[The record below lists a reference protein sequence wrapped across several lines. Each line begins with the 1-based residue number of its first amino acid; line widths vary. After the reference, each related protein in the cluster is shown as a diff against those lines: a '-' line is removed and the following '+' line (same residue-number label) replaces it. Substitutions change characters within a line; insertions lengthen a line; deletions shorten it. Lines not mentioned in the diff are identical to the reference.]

1 MQDTEK
7 KVIISTLH
15 IRTETEMLFKY
26 KGFDTTGKR
35 VKGTVNAS
43 TSEEAGQKLRTQKI
57 YYESLTPTKSFS
69 LENFSKRQMPG
80 EMLATFSKELSSY
93 LNSGMT
99 ILTAIKLL
107 ENQHEGEKKYL
118 SFLNSL
124 KTMIDEGKSLYHALN
139 SQKVYA
145 LPEFFVQSLNIAGQ
159 SGKMVEVL
167 TNMGN
172 FFSAQN
178 KVKKQVKG
186 AMVYPAIIFTVA
198 IAMTSFLIAFV
209 VPKITEIFEDTDQAL
224 PPITQFVLNLSDFL
238 TSYYIHMIVGIL
250 LVVTLFK
257 VAYAKSDSFHRLIDG
272 WLLKIP
278 VLGALIQNHELGR
291 FSYIL
296 SLMLSSGVAYA
307 QAVQLSAA
315 SFGNYRLKALFDQA
329 SLKVLE
335 GNKLSNALQMAKG
348 VKLKRNF
355 MQSLALGE
363 ESSEVANILDNISH
377 LYAEENEDKLKL
389 LLGLLEPF
397 MMLFIGVVVG
407 VIVSAMLLPIF
418 TMTQGLK

>member
-1 MQDTEK
+1 
-7 KVIISTLH
+7 
-15 IRTETEMLFKY
+15 MLFKY
-26 KGFDTTGKR
+26 KGFDKTGKK

-43 TSEEAGQKLRTQKI
+43 SSEEAGQKLRTQNI
-57 YYESLTPTKSFS
+57 YYESLTPTKEFS
-69 LENFSKRQMPG
+69 IEAFSKRKMPG
-80 EMLATFSKELSSY
+80 ELLATFSKELSSY

-99 ILTAIKLL
+99 ILTAIRLL
-107 ENQHEGEKKYL
+107 ENQHEEEKKYL
-118 SFLNSL
+118 SFLNSI
-124 KTMIDEGKSLYHALN
+124 KTMIDEGKSLYNALN

-145 LPEFFVQSLNIAGQ
+145 LPEFFIQSLNIAGQ

-186 AMVYPAIIFTVA
+186 AMVYPTIIFTVA

-209 VPKITEIFEDTDQAL
+209 VPKITEIFEDTDQKL
-224 PPITQFVLNLSDFL
+224 PPITQFVLNISDFL
-238 TSYYIHMIVGIL
+238 TTYYIHLIIGFVLIIV
-250 LVVTLFK
+250 LFK
-257 VAYAKSDSFHRLIDG
+257 FTYAKIDSFHRFINGL
-272 WLLKIP
+272 LLKTP
-278 VLGALIQNHELGR
+278 VLGAIIQNHELGR

-307 QAVQLSAA
+307 QAVQLATA
-315 SFGNYRLKALFDQA
+315 SFGNYKLIELFEQA
-329 SLKVLE
+329 SVKVLE
-335 GNKLSNALQMAKG
+335 GNKLSNALQLTKG

>member
-1 MQDTEK
+1 
-7 KVIISTLH
+7 
-15 IRTETEMLFKY
+15 MLFKY
-26 KGFDTTGKR
+26 KGFDKTGKK

-43 TSEEAGQKLRTQKI
+43 SSEEAGQKLRTQNI
-57 YYESLTPTKSFS
+57 YYESLTTTKEFSF
-69 LENFSKRQMPG
+69 EAFSKRQMSG
-80 EMLATFSKELSSY
+80 ELLATFSKELSSY

-99 ILTAIKLL
+99 ILTAIRLL
-107 ENQHEGEKKYL
+107 ENQHESEKKYL
-118 SFLNSL
+118 SFLNSI
-124 KTMIDEGKSLYHALN
+124 KTMIDEGKSLYNALN

-186 AMVYPAIIFTVA
+186 AMVYPTIIFTVA

-209 VPKITEIFEDTDQAL
+209 VPKITEIFEDTNQKL
-224 PPITQFVLNLSDFL
+224 PPITQFVLNISDFL
-238 TSYYIHMIVGIL
+238 TTYYMHLIIGVILFIV
-250 LVVTLFK
+250 LFK
-257 VAYAKSDSFHRLIDG
+257 LAYAKADSFHRLMDG
-272 WLLKIP
+272 FLLKVP
-278 VLGALIQNHELGR
+278 VLGTLIQNHELGR

-307 QAVQLSAA
+307 QAVQLATA
-315 SFGNYRLKALFDQA
+315 SFGNHKLIELFEQA
-329 SLKVLE
+329 SVKVLE
-335 GNKLSNALQMAKG
+335 GNKLSNALQLTKG
-348 VKLKRNF
+348 TKLKRNF

>member
-1 MQDTEK
+1 
-7 KVIISTLH
+7 
-15 IRTETEMLFKY
+15 MLFKY
-26 KGFDTTGKR
+26 KGFDKTGKK
-35 VKGTVNAS
+35 VKGTVTAS
-43 TSEEAGQKLRTQKI
+43 SVEEAGQKLKTRGI
-57 YYESLTPTKSFS
+57 YHEGLTPTKEFS
-69 LENFSKRQMPG
+69 LEAFSKRQMPG
-80 EMLATFSKELSSY
+80 ELLALFSKELSSY

-107 ENQHEGEKKYL
+107 ENQHEGEKRYV

-124 KTMIDEGKSLYHALN
+124 KTMIDEGQSLYNALN
-139 SQKVYA
+139 TQKVYA
-145 LPEFFVQSLNIAGQ
+145 MPDFYLQSLNVAGQ
-159 SGKMVEVL
+159 GGKMVEVL

-178 KVKKQVKG
+178 KVRKQVKG
-186 AMVYPAIIFTVA
+186 AMTYPAIIFTVA
-198 IAMTSFLIAFV
+198 IGMTSFLIAFV
-209 VPKITEIFEDTDQAL
+209 VPQITEIFDDTGQKL
-224 PPITQFVLNLSDFL
+224 PPITQFVLNISDFL
-238 TSYYIHMIVGIL
+238 TAHYIALIVGIIL
-250 LVVTLFK
+250 FIVLFK
-257 VAYAKSDSFHRLIDG
+257 VAYAKWDAFHRLMDA

-307 QAVQLSAA
+307 QAVELAKA
-315 SFGNYRLKALFDQA
+315 TFGNYGLKALFNKA
-329 SLKVLE
+329 SVKVQE
-335 GNKLSNALQMAKG
+335 GNKLSNALQMTKG

-363 ESSEVANILDNISH
+363 ESSEVANILDNISG

-418 TMTQGLK
+418 TMTQGLQ

>member
-1 MQDTEK
+1 
-7 KVIISTLH
+7 
-15 IRTETEMLFKY
+15 MLFKY
-26 KGFDTTGKR
+26 KGFDKTGKR
-35 VKGTVNAS
+35 VKGTVTAS
-43 TSEEAGQKLRTQKI
+43 SKEEAGQKLRNLGI
-57 YYESLTPTKSFS
+57 YYESLAATKEFS
-69 LENFSKRQMPG
+69 LEGLTRRQMPA
-80 EMLATFSKELSSY
+80 ELLASFSKELSSY

-107 ENQHEGEKKYL
+107 ENQHEGEKRYV

-139 SQKVYA
+139 AQKVYA
-145 LPEFFVQSLNIAGQ
+145 LPEFYVQSLNIAGQ

-167 TNMGN
+167 TNMGD

-186 AMVYPAIIFTVA
+186 AMVYPTVIFTVA

-209 VPKITEIFEDTDQAL
+209 VPKITEIFEDTDQKL
-224 PPITQFVLNLSDFL
+224 PPITQFVLGISDFL
-238 TSYYIHMIVGIL
+238 TAYWIYLLVGII
-250 LVVTLFK
+250 LFILFFK
-257 VAYAKSDSFHRLIDG
+257 LAYAKIDTFHRLIDS
-272 WLLKIP
+272 WLLKTP
-278 VLGALIQNHELGR
+278 LLGTLIQNHELGR

-296 SLMLSSGVAYA
+296 SLLLGSGVAYA
-307 QAVQLSAA
+307 QAVKLAVA
-315 SFGNYRLKALFDQA
+315 SFGNYKLIDLFESA
-329 SLKVLE
+329 SVKVME
-335 GNKLSNALQMAKG
+335 GNKLSNALQMSKG

-363 ESSEVANILDNISH
+363 ESSEVGEILENISK
-377 LYAEENEDKLKL
+377 LYAEENEERLKIL
-389 LLGLLEPF
+389 LSMLEPF
-397 MMLFIGVVVG
+397 MMLFIGAVVG

>member
-1 MQDTEK
+1 
-7 KVIISTLH
+7 
-15 IRTETEMLFKY
+15 MLFKY
-26 KGFDTTGKR
+26 KGFDKSGKK
-35 VKGTVNAS
+35 VKGTVTAAS
-43 TSEEAGQKLRTQKI
+43 VEEAGQKLKSSGI
-57 YYESLTPTKSFS
+57 YHEGLSPTKEFS
-69 LENFSKRQMPG
+69 LEAFSKRQMPG
-80 EMLATFSKELSSY
+80 DLLATFSKELSSY

-107 ENQHEGEKKYL
+107 ENQHEGEKRYV
-118 SFLNSL
+118 SFLNSI
-124 KTMIDEGKSLYHALN
+124 KTMIDEGKSLYIALN

-145 LPEFFVQSLNIAGQ
+145 MPDFYLQSLDVAGQ

-186 AMVYPAIIFTVA
+186 AMTYPAIIFAVA

-209 VPKITEIFEDTDQAL
+209 VPKITEIFEDTGQEL
-224 PPITQFVLNLSDFL
+224 PGITQFVLSISDFL
-238 TSYYIHMIVGIL
+238 TSYYIAIIVAIIS
-250 LVVTLFK
+250 VIILFK
-257 VAYAKSDSFHRLIDG
+257 LAYAKLDGFHRFIDAIY
-272 WLLKIP
+272 LKIP
-278 VLGALIQNHELGR
+278 VLGTLIQNHELGR

-307 QAVQLSAA
+307 QAVQLSKAT
-315 SFGNYRLKALFDQA
+315 FGNYGLKDLFEKA
-329 SLKVLE
+329 SNKVLE
-335 GNKLSNALQMAKG
+335 GNKLSNSLQLSKG
-348 VKLKRNF
+348 VKIKRNF

-363 ESSEVANILDNISH
+363 ESSEVAQILENTAS

-418 TMTQGLK
+418 TMTQGLN

>member
-1 MQDTEK
+1 
-7 KVIISTLH
+7 
-15 IRTETEMLFKY
+15 MLFKY
-26 KGFDTTGKR
+26 KGFDKTGKK

-43 TSEEAGQKLRTQKI
+43 SKEEAGQKLRTQNI
-57 YYESLTPTKSFS
+57 YYESLAPTKEFS
-69 LENFSKRQMPG
+69 LEAFSKRQMPG
-80 EMLATFSKELSSY
+80 ELLATFSKELSSY

-107 ENQHEGEKKYL
+107 ENQHEGEKKYV
-118 SFLNSL
+118 SFLNSI
-124 KTMIDEGKSLYHALN
+124 KTMIDEGKSLYIALN
-139 SQKVYA
+139 TQKVYA
-145 LPEFFVQSLNIAGQ
+145 MPEFFIQSLNIAGQ

-186 AMVYPAIIFTVA
+186 AMVYPTIIFTVA

-209 VPKITEIFEDTDQAL
+209 VPKITEIFEDTDQTL
-224 PPITQFVLNLSDFL
+224 PPITQFVLDISDFL
-238 TSYYIHMIVGIL
+238 TAYYIHLIVGIVL
-250 LVVTLFK
+250 FVVLFK
-257 VAYAKSDSFHRLIDG
+257 LAYTKADSFHRSIDG
-272 WLLKIP
+272 LLLKIP

-307 QAVQLSAA
+307 QAVQLATA
-315 SFGNYRLKALFDQA
+315 SFANYKLIELFEQA
-329 SLKVLE
+329 SIKVLE
-335 GNKLSNALQMAKG
+335 GNKLSNALQLTKG

-418 TMTQGLK
+418 TMTQGLS

>member
-1 MQDTEK
+1 
-7 KVIISTLH
+7 
-15 IRTETEMLFKY
+15 MLFKY
-26 KGFDTTGKR
+26 KGFDKTGKT
-35 VKGTVNAS
+35 VKGTVTAGS
-43 TSEEAGQKLRTQKI
+43 AEEAGQKLRTQNI
-57 YYESLTPTKSFS
+57 YYESLTPTKEFS
-69 LENFSKRQMPG
+69 LEAFSKRQMPG
-80 EMLATFSKELSSY
+80 ELLATFSKELSSY

-107 ENQHEGEKKYL
+107 ENQHEGEKKYV
-118 SFLNSL
+118 SFLNSI
-124 KTMIDEGKSLYHALN
+124 KTMIDEGKSLYVALN
-139 SQKVYA
+139 TQKVYA
-145 LPEFFVQSLNIAGQ
+145 MPEFFIQSLNIAGQ

-186 AMVYPAIIFTVA
+186 AMVYPTIIFTVA

-209 VPKITEIFEDTDQAL
+209 VPKITEIFEDTDQEL
-224 PPITQFVLNLSDFL
+224 PPITQFVLSISDFL
-238 TSYYIHMIVGIL
+238 TTYYIHLIVGIL
-250 LVVTLFK
+250 LFILLFK
-257 VAYAKSDSFHRLIDG
+257 LAYSKVDSFHILIDS
-272 WLLKIP
+272 WLLKVPI
-278 VLGALIQNHELGR
+278 LGTLIQNHELGR

-296 SLMLSSGVAYA
+296 SLMLGSGVAYA
-307 QAVQLSAA
+307 QAVKLSTA
-315 SFGNYRLKALFDQA
+315 SFANYKLVDLFEKA
-329 SLKVLE
+329 STKVLE
-335 GNKLSNALQMAKG
+335 GNKLSNALQLAKG

-389 LLGLLEPF
+389 LLSMIEPF

-418 TMTQGLK
+418 TMTQGLS

>member
-1 MQDTEK
+1 
-7 KVIISTLH
+7 
-15 IRTETEMLFKY
+15 MLFKY
-26 KGFDTTGKR
+26 KGFDKTGKT
-35 VKGTVNAS
+35 VKGTVTAS
-43 TSEEAGQKLRTQKI
+43 STEEAGQKLRTQNI
-57 YYESLTPTKSFS
+57 YYEKLAPTKEFS
-69 LENFSKRQMPG
+69 LEAFSKRQMSG

-107 ENQHEGEKKYL
+107 ENQHEGEKKYV
-118 SFLNSL
+118 SFLNSI
-124 KTMIDEGKSLYHALN
+124 KTMIDEGKSLYVALN
-139 SQKVYA
+139 TQKVYA
-145 LPEFFVQSLNIAGQ
+145 MPEFYIQSLNIAGQ

-209 VPKITEIFEDTDQAL
+209 VPKITEIFEDTDQEL
-224 PPITQFVLNLSDFL
+224 PPITQFVLNISDFL
-238 TSYYIHMIVGIL
+238 TAYYMHLIIGIL
-250 LVVTLFK
+250 LIVFLFK
-257 VAYAKSDSFHRLIDG
+257 LSYAKIDTFHRLIDG

-307 QAVQLSAA
+307 QAVKLSTA
-315 SFGNYRLKALFDQA
+315 SFANYKLIELFEKA
-329 SLKVLE
+329 STKVLE
-335 GNKLSNALQMAKG
+335 GNKLSNALQLAKG

-418 TMTQGLK
+418 TMTQGLS

>member
-1 MQDTEK
+1 
-7 KVIISTLH
+7 
-15 IRTETEMLFKY
+15 MLFKY
-26 KGFDTTGKR
+26 KGFDNTGKR

-43 TSEEAGQKLRTQKI
+43 SSEEAGQKLRTQKI
-57 YYESLTPTKSFS
+57 YYESLNPSKEFS
-69 LENFSKRQMPG
+69 LEAFSKRQMPG
-80 EMLATFSKELSSY
+80 ELLATFSKELSSY

-124 KTMIDEGKSLYHALN
+124 ETMIDEGKSLYHALN
-139 SQKVYA
+139 TQKVYA

-186 AMVYPAIIFTVA
+186 AMVYPTIIFTVA

-209 VPKITEIFEDTDQAL
+209 VPKITEIFEDTDQTL
-224 PPITQFVLNLSDFL
+224 PPITQFVLNVSDFL
-238 TSYYIHMIVGIL
+238 TSYYMYMIIGIVL
-250 LVVTLFK
+250 FIVLFK
-257 VAYAKSDSFHRLIDG
+257 LAYAKLDGFHRTIDG
-272 WLLKIP
+272 WFLKVP

-315 SFGNYRLKALFDQA
+315 SFGNTKLKTLFDQA
-329 SLKVLE
+329 SNKVLE
-335 GNKLSNALQMAKG
+335 GNKLSNALQMSKG

>member
-1 MQDTEK
+1 
-7 KVIISTLH
+7 
-15 IRTETEMLFKY
+15 MLFKY
-26 KGFDTTGKR
+26 KGFDKTGKKA
-35 VKGTVNAS
+35 KGTVNAS
-43 TSEEAGQKLRTQKI
+43 SAEEAGQKLRTQNI
-57 YYESLTPTKSFS
+57 YYESLTASKSKTFS
-69 LENFSKRQMPG
+69 LETFSKRQMPG

-139 SQKVYA
+139 TQKVYS

-186 AMVYPAIIFTVA
+186 AMVYPMIIFSVA
-198 IAMTSFLIAFV
+198 IAMTAFLIAFV
-209 VPKITEIFEDTDQAL
+209 VPKITEIFEDTDQTL

-238 TSYYIHMIVGIL
+238 TSYYIHIIIITILIIV
-250 LVVTLFK
+250 LFK
-257 VAYAKSDSFHRLIDG
+257 VSYTKLDIFHRTMDG

-315 SFGNYRLKALFDQA
+315 SFGNYKLKELFDQA
-329 SLKVLE
+329 SMKVLE

-389 LLGLLEPF
+389 LLGLLEPI
-397 MMLFIGVVVG
+397 MMLFIGTIVG

-418 TMTQGLK
+418 TMTQGLN

>member
-1 MQDTEK
+1 
-7 KVIISTLH
+7 
-15 IRTETEMLFKY
+15 MLFKY
-26 KGFDTTGKR
+26 KGFDKTGKT
-35 VKGTVNAS
+35 VKGTVTAS
-43 TSEEAGQKLRTQKI
+43 SNEEAGQKLRTQNI
-57 YYESLTPTKSFS
+57 YYESLSPTKEFS
-69 LENFSKRQMPG
+69 LEAFSKRHMPG
-80 EMLATFSKELSSY
+80 ELLATFSKELSSY

-107 ENQHEGEKKYL
+107 ENQHEGEKKYV
-118 SFLNSL
+118 SFLNSI
-124 KTMIDEGKSLYHALN
+124 KTMIDEGKSLYVALN
-139 SQKVYA
+139 TQKVYA
-145 LPEFFVQSLNIAGQ
+145 MPEFFVQSLNIAGQ

-186 AMVYPAIIFTVA
+186 AMVYPTIIFTVA

-209 VPKITEIFEDTDQAL
+209 VPKITEIFEDTDQKL
-224 PPITQFVLNLSDFL
+224 PPITQFVLGISDFL
-238 TSYYIHMIVGIL
+238 TTYYIHLIVGIL
-250 LVVTLFK
+250 LFILLFK
-257 VAYAKSDSFHRLIDG
+257 LAYSKVDSFHILIDS
-272 WLLKIP
+272 WLLKVP
-278 VLGALIQNHELGR
+278 VLGTLIQNHELGR

-296 SLMLSSGVAYA
+296 SLMLGSGVAYA
-307 QAVQLSAA
+307 QAVKLSTA
-315 SFGNYRLKALFDQA
+315 SFANYKLIELFEKA
-329 SLKVLE
+329 STKVLE
-335 GNKLSNALQMAKG
+335 GNKLSNALQLAKG

-363 ESSEVANILDNISH
+363 ESSEVANILDNISY

-389 LLGLLEPF
+389 LLSMIEPF

-418 TMTQGLK
+418 TMTQGLS

>member
-1 MQDTEK
+1 
-7 KVIISTLH
+7 
-15 IRTETEMLFKY
+15 MLFKY
-26 KGFDTTGKR
+26 KGFDKTGKR
-35 VKGTVNAS
+35 VKGTVSAS
-43 TSEEAGQKLRTQKI
+43 SSEEAGQKLRSSSI
-57 YYESLTPTKSFS
+57 YYESLSPTKEFSF
-69 LENFSKRQMPG
+69 EAFSKRQMPG
-80 EMLATFSKELSSY
+80 EMLAMFSKELSSY

-99 ILTAIKLL
+99 ILTAIRLL

-145 LPEFFVQSLNIAGQ
+145 LPEFFIQSLNIAGQ

-209 VPKITEIFEDTDQAL
+209 VPKITEVFEDTDQAL

-238 TSYYIHMIVGIL
+238 TAYYLHIIIGFVLIV
-250 LVVTLFK
+250 VLFK
-257 VAYAKSDSFHRLIDG
+257 LAYAKIDAFHRLIDG
-272 WLLKIP
+272 WLLKVP

-315 SFGNYRLKALFDQA
+315 SFGNTRLKALFDQA
-329 SLKVLE
+329 SNKVLE

>member
-1 MQDTEK
+1 
-7 KVIISTLH
+7 
-15 IRTETEMLFKY
+15 MLLKY
-26 KGFDTTGKR
+26 KGFDKTGKK
-35 VKGTVNAS
+35 VKGTINANS
-43 TSEEAGQKLRTQKI
+43 TEEAGQKLRSQGIFYEKLVATKKFSL
-57 YYESLTPTKSFS
+57 ESLT
-69 LENFSKRQMPG
+69 KRQMSG
-80 EMLATFSKELSSY
+80 ELLATFSKELSSY

-99 ILTAIKLL
+99 ILTALKLL
-107 ENQHEGEKKYL
+107 ENQHENEKKYL

-124 KTMIDEGKSLYHALN
+124 NSMIDEGKSLYHALN
-139 SQKVYA
+139 SQKVYV
-145 LPEFFVQSLNIAGQ
+145 LPEFYIQSLKIAGE

-186 AMVYPAIIFTVA
+186 AMVYPTIIFTVA

-238 TSYYIHMIVGIL
+238 TTYYIHLIVGIS
-250 LVVTLFK
+250 LFIFIFK
-257 VAYAKSDSFHRLIDG
+257 LSYKKLDSFHSFMDG
-272 WLLKIP
+272 IFLKLPIF
-278 VLGALIQNHELGR
+278 GTLIQNHELGR

-296 SLMLSSGVAYA
+296 SLMLNSGVAYA
-307 QAVQLSAA
+307 QAVKLSTA
-315 SFGNYRLKALFDQA
+315 SFGNYKLRSLFEDA
-329 SLKVLE
+329 SLKVQE
-335 GNKLSNALQMAKG
+335 GNKLSNSLLMVKS

-355 MQSLALGE
+355 LQSLALGE
-363 ESSEVANILDNISH
+363 ESSEVANILDNISM
-377 LYAEENEDKLKL
+377 LYAEDNEDKLKI

>member
-1 MQDTEK
+1 MIPT
-7 KVIISTLH
+7 
-15 IRTETEMLFKY
+15 RTASMLFKY
-26 KGFDTTGKR
+26 KGFDKTGKK
-35 VKGTVNAS
+35 VKGTVTAS
-43 TSEEAGQKLRTQKI
+43 SVEEAGQKLKTQGI
-57 YYESLTPTKSFS
+57 YHEGLSPTKEFS
-69 LENFSKRQMPG
+69 LEAFSKRQMPG
-80 EMLATFSKELSSY
+80 ELLALFSKELSSY

-107 ENQHEGEKKYL
+107 ENQHEGEKRYV

-124 KTMIDEGKSLYHALN
+124 KTMIDEGKSLFNALQ

-145 LPEFFVQSLNIAGQ
+145 LPDFYLQSLNVAGQ

-167 TNMGN
+167 TNMAT

-178 KVKKQVKG
+178 KVRKQVKG
-186 AMVYPAIIFTVA
+186 AMTYPAIIFTVA
-198 IAMTSFLIAFV
+198 IGMTSFLIAYV
-209 VPKITEIFEDTDQAL
+209 VPQITEIFDDTGQKL
-224 PPITQFVLNLSDFL
+224 PPITQFVLSISDFL
-238 TSYYIHMIVGIL
+238 TAHYIALIVGFIL
-250 LVVTLFK
+250 FIVTFK
-257 VAYAKSDSFHRLIDG
+257 LAYAKIEGFHRLIDA
-272 WLLKIP
+272 WLLKVP
-278 VLGALIQNHELGR
+278 VLGTLIQNHELGR

-307 QAVQLSAA
+307 QAVHLAKST
-315 SFGNYRLKALFDQA
+315 FGNYGLKDLFEKA
-329 SLKVLE
+329 NIKVQE
-335 GNKLSNALQMAKG
+335 GNKLSNSLQMIKG

-363 ESSEVANILDNISH
+363 ESSEVASILDNISA

-418 TMTQGLK
+418 TMTQGLQ

>member
-1 MQDTEK
+1 
-7 KVIISTLH
+7 
-15 IRTETEMLFKY
+15 
-26 KGFDTTGKR
+26 
-35 VKGTVNAS
+35 
-43 TSEEAGQKLRTQKI
+43 
-57 YYESLTPTKSFS
+57 
-69 LENFSKRQMPG
+69 
-80 EMLATFSKELSSY
+80 
-93 LNSGMT
+93 
-99 ILTAIKLL
+99 
-107 ENQHEGEKKYL
+107 
-118 SFLNSL
+118 
-124 KTMIDEGKSLYHALN
+124 MIDEGESLYHALN
-139 SQKVYA
+139 TQKVYA
-145 LPEFFVQSLNIAGQ
+145 LPDFFLQSLNVAGQ

-186 AMVYPAIIFTVA
+186 AMTYPAIIFTVA
-198 IAMTSFLIAFV
+198 IGMTSFLIAFV
-209 VPKITEIFEDTDQAL
+209 VPKITAIFEDTGQEL
-224 PPITQFVLNLSDFL
+224 PPITQFVLGLSDFL
-238 TSYYIHMIVGIL
+238 TSHYVAIIVTIL
-250 LVVTLFK
+250 LVFLIFK
-257 VAYAKSDSFHRLIDG
+257 VSYAKIDTFHRVVDSL
-272 WLLKIP
+272 LLKTP

-307 QAVQLSAA
+307 QAVQLAKA
-315 SFGNYRLKALFDQA
+315 TFGNHGLQDLFDKA
-329 SLKVLE
+329 SVKVLE
-335 GNKLSNALQMAKG
+335 GNKLSNALQMTKG

-363 ESSEVANILDNISH
+363 ESSEVAQILDNTST

-418 TMTQGLK
+418 TMTQGLQ

>member
-1 MQDTEK
+1 
-7 KVIISTLH
+7 
-15 IRTETEMLFKY
+15 MLFKY
-26 KGFDTTGKR
+26 KGFDKLGKK
-35 VKGTVNAS
+35 VKGTVTAAS
-43 TSEEAGQKLRTQKI
+43 VEEAGQKLKTRGI
-57 YYESLTPTKSFS
+57 YHEGLTPTKEFS
-69 LENFSKRQMPG
+69 LEAFSKRQMPG
-80 EMLATFSKELSSY
+80 ELLATFSKELSSY

-107 ENQHEGEKKYL
+107 ENQHEGEKRYT

-124 KTMIDEGKSLYHALN
+124 KTMIDEGKSLYIALN

-145 LPEFFVQSLNIAGQ
+145 MPDFYLQSLDVAGQ

-186 AMVYPAIIFTVA
+186 AMTYPLIIFTVA
-198 IAMTSFLIAFV
+198 IGMTSFLIAFV
-209 VPKITEIFEDTDQAL
+209 VPKITEIFEDTGQEL
-224 PPITQFVLNLSDFL
+224 PGITQFVLSISDFL
-238 TSYYIHMIVGIL
+238 TSYYIALIVGIISIII
-250 LVVTLFK
+250 LFK
-257 VAYAKSDSFHRLIDG
+257 LAYAKLEGFHRFIDAM
-272 WLLKIP
+272 LLKVP
-278 VLGALIQNHELGR
+278 VLGTLIQNHELGR

-307 QAVQLSAA
+307 QAVQLSKAT
-315 SFGNYRLKALFDQA
+315 FGNYGLKALFEKA
-329 SLKVLE
+329 SNKVLE
-335 GNKLSNALQMAKG
+335 GNKLSNSLHLSKG

-363 ESSEVANILDNISH
+363 ESSEVAQILENTAS

-418 TMTQGLK
+418 TMTQGLN